1 MKITVKAEKAGQV
14 IAQTI
19 FEVKKPE
26 RIMKRAKRAFE
37 AFREEHPD
45 VPIFDDNVRV
55 KFEKAESEQD
65 AKVRRIKADAPKKK
79 RRQMTTES
87 PRGASKARA

>member
-26 RIMKRAKRAFE
+26 RILKRAKRAFE
-37 AFREEHPD
+37 AFRGEHPD
-45 VPIFDDNVRV
+45 VPIFDDDVRV

-65 AKVRRIKADAPKKK
+65 GKRRRPKPTASKKK
-79 RRQMTTES
+79 SRQMTT
-87 PRGASKARA
+87 PPAAA

>member
-79 RRQMTTES
+79 RRQMTTEG

>member
-26 RIMKRAKRAFE
+26 RILKRAKRAFE
-37 AFREEHPD
+37 AFRGEHPD
-45 VPIFDDNVRV
+45 VPIFDDDVRV
-55 KFEKAESEQD
+55 KLRKRNQNKMARGVGQN
-65 AKVRRIKADAPKKK
+65 RRPQK
-79 RRQMTTES
+79 RSRD
-87 PRGASKARA
+87 K

>member
-65 AKVRRIKADAPKKK
+65 AKVRRLKTAASKRK
-79 RRQMTTES
+79 RRQMTSES
-87 PRGASKARA
+87 PLGVSKTLA